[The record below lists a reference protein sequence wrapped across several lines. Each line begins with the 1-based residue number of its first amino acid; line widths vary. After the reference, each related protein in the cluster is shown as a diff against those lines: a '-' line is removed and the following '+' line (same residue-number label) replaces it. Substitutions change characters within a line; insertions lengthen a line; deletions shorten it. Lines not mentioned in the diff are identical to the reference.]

1 MLAELGRVQ
10 SAQKSTDENVS
21 ALSDRVTALEAQFA
35 AVKALPVR
43 DVLDHEASG
52 GIVSEL
58 YKVNSRCDDAENRL
72 RRSNL
77 LFFGIPDSQTE
88 TWTQS
93 EEKVIRLCAESL
105 GVEISPDNLSAPTG
119 WKSSRLTKTDRSS

>member
-1 MLAELGRVQ
+1 M
-10 SAQKSTDENVS
+10 
-21 ALSDRVTALEAQFA
+21 TALEAQFA
-35 AVKALPVR
+35 AAKSLPVR

-58 YKVNSRCDDAENRL
+58 YKVNSRYDDAENRL

-77 LFFGIPDSQTE
+77 LFFGIWDSQTE

-93 EEKVIRLCAESL
+93 EEKLIRLCSQSL
-105 GVEISPDNLSAPTG
+105 GVEISPGNLERSH
-119 WKSSRLTKTDRSS
+119 RL